1 MLVNVITQSLICM
14 IQASAEMLRIRRTI
28 HTTANTLRVALIH
41 TSQLTSYRYLR
52 FHFFVHVAVC
62 LTFGLYE
69 IVSISKCQRIII
81 GLI

>member
-1 MLVNVITQSLICM
+1 M

-52 FHFFVHVAVC
+52 FHFFVAVC
-62 LTFGLYE
+62 LAFGLYE
-69 IVSISKCQRIII
+69 IVSIGRPKCQRIII